1 MGPYL
6 PYMKRVSFYI
16 PGLALLLLCMS
27 HFTAAGSVPASE
39 ASNASSTEAK
49 TIFLTFD
56 DGPYGTSTEEVL
68 QILKS
73 KGVHATFFVIG
84 KNVLEYP
91 DEARQI
97 VADGSM
103 IGNHSYDHSRKLA
116 RLSKRAFARNLNKA
130 EAIIA
135 STTGSSTPLFRPP
148 YGNLSRNMK
157 IVLREE
163 GYTTELWN
171 DDVHD
176 WNKNVSSTTIV
187 RLVLLH
193 AKPQTILLLHDGRD
207 THVNYPRDNM
217 IQALPAIIDEFK
229 ARGYTFGTL

>member
-1 MGPYL
+1 
-6 PYMKRVSFYI
+6 MKGFLLYI
-16 PGLALLLLCMS
+16 FALVLLLFLYVPHPAIAS
-27 HFTAAGSVPASE
+27 SAATSQPL
-39 ASNASSTEAK
+39 NASTTEPK
-49 TIFLTFD
+49 TVYLTFD

-73 KGVHATFFVIG
+73 KGVHATFFVVG
-84 KNVLEYP
+84 KNVLKYP

-97 VADGSM
+97 ALDGNM
-103 IGNHSYDHSRKLA
+103 IGNHSYDHSNKLA

-130 EAIIA
+130 EMIIA

-157 IVLREE
+157 IVLQQE

-176 WNKNVSSTTIV
+176 WDKNVSSTTIV
-187 RLVLLH
+187 RLVLVH

-217 IQALPAIIDEFK
+217 VQALPAIIDEFK
-229 ARGYTFGTL
+229 QRGYAFGTL